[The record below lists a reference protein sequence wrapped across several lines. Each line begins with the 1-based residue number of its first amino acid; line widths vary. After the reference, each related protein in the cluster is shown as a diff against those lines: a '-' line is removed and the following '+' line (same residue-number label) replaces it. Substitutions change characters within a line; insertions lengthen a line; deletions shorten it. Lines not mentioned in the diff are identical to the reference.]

1 MKKRK
6 PKAPKKPP
14 NLAAMALSDPLFRAR
29 IAPHPADKARDKADT
44 RSQRLRAARKAAES
58 TDDES

>member
-6 PKAPKKPP
+6 PKSPKKPP

-29 IAPHPADKARDKADT
+29 IVPRPADKMRDT
-44 RSQRLRAARKAAES
+44 SQSRAERLRGARRAAENA
-58 TDDES
+58 DDES